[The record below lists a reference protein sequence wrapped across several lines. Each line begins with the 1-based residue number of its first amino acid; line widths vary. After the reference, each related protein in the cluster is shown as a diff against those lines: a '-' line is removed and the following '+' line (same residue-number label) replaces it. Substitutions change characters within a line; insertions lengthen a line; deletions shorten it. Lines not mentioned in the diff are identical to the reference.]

1 MRDMAAPG
9 DRLGPTGVAQQVG
22 GEKRQRIGRHAKRRA
37 NLGLA
42 RERPHRR
49 VDVPPARDE
58 LADQKAGNIA
68 AATGNQDR
76 LRHRALHLCLAIS
89 CRSKRV
95 ARKAT

>member
-9 DRLGPTGVAQQVG
+9 DRLGPAGIAQQIG
-22 GEKRQRIGRHAKRRA
+22 GKKRQRIGRHAKRRA
-37 NLGLA
+37 NLGLT
-42 RERPHRR
+42 RERSHRG

-58 LADQKAGNIA
+58 LADQEACNIT